1 MEFIIL
7 LEFIHWT
14 NKLICQNGI
23 RCMSE
28 ECQDTIRWLL
38 IVQIVLIWYWSQST
52 TGVITLDSFY
62 EESIF
67 WSLYMV
73 ESEHEDSLNSSSK
86 VNTLPRLF
94 ASWWNISKSNK
105 CATSN
110 SYSWADNFFQIV
122 ELKFFWS
129 LPYRSLEFLK
139 IKGRA
144 AMLSGGECCWTILR
158 TIFYTRDI
166 FEKKAD

>member
-1 MEFIIL
+1 ME
-7 LEFIHWT
+7 
-14 NKLICQNGI
+14 
-23 RCMSE
+23 
-28 ECQDTIRWLL
+28 
-38 IVQIVLIWYWSQST
+38 
-52 TGVITLDSFY
+52 SFY
-62 EESIF
+62 KDSIF

-94 ASWWNISKSNK
+94 TSWWNIWKSNK
-105 CATSN
+105 YATSN

-166 FEKKAD
+166 FEKSRLTFSRGTLPVVQCYKIFWRIWSMFCILYTLL